1 MYDMIYTVV
10 RDDEKLKEYISKS
23 DNELFNEKINNI
35 LNSKDGVFNDSFL
48 DNDDL
53 KLLMDILKDNL
64 VYVEKEDYD
73 IIKYYNGTI
82 KEIDLV
88 DGLVCSLI
96 GGGDSFLDRNDAI
109 LSMLSSSG
117 ALYIYKE
124 I

>member
-1 MYDMIYTVV
+1 MIYTTI
-10 RDDEKLKEYISKS
+10 RDEEKLREYISKS
-23 DNELFNEKINNI
+23 NDELFNEKINDI
-35 LNSKDGVFNDSFL
+35 LNSKDGIFNDSFL

-53 KLLMDILKDNL
+53 KLLMDILQDNL

-73 IIKYYNGTI
+73 IIKYYNGTK
-82 KEIDLV
+82 KEIDIV

-96 GGGDSFLDRNDAI
+96 GGGDLFLDRNDAI
-109 LSMLSSSG
+109 LNMLSTSG

>member
-1 MYDMIYTVV
+1 MIYTVI
-10 RDDEKLKEYISKS
+10 RDEEKLMEYASKS
-23 DNELFNEKINNI
+23 DDELFNEKINDI
-35 LNSKDGVFNDSFL
+35 LNSKDGIFNDSFL

-53 KLLMDILKDNL
+53 KLLMDILQDDL

-73 IIKYYNGTI
+73 IIKYYNGTK
-82 KEIDLV
+82 KEIDIV

-109 LSMLSSSG
+109 LSMLSTSG
-117 ALYIYKE
+117 VLYIYKE

>member
-1 MYDMIYTVV
+1 MIYTVV
-10 RDDEKLKEYISKS
+10 RDEEKLREYVSKS
-23 DNELFNEKINNI
+23 SDELFNEKINSI
-35 LNSKDGVFNDSFL
+35 LNSRDGIFNDSLL

-109 LSMLSSSG
+109 LSILSSSG